1 MVRQDKYLHSYYFS
15 YIRYLFFYLLKA
27 VITIYIAFP
36 ADGKVKASL
45 DVVYK
50 SLRIT
55 CEERLEKALI
65 ESMYDVS
72 IKFLSNPE
80 EAKAGSIFPGSAV
93 AQ

>member
-1 MVRQDKYLHSYYFS
+1 MCIV
-15 YIRYLFFYLLKA
+15 
-27 VITIYIAFP
+27 FP
-36 ADGKVKASL
+36 ADEKVKASL

-50 SLRIT
+50 SLGIT
-55 CEERLEKALI
+55 CEERLENALI

-80 EAKAGSIFPGSAV
+80 EAKAGSICSGSAV